1 MSQSKRLLPSQKW
14 QSSLSNYY
22 EVKHSKNIKLHQ
34 KDACQSQQE
43 KMTEVLYSQWS
54 RMQCMVLGS
63 GLGYIYATTK
73 LQQSILGSTELVN
86 KHT

>member
-43 KMTEVLYSQWS
+43 KKKMTEVLYSQRS

-63 GLGYIYATTK
+63 GLGYIGN
-73 LQQSILGSTELVN
+73 S
-86 KHT
+86 